1 MIHEYIHEYIL
12 YTYLEGSFLAI
23 CIAIKYIFLNKLKA
37 ELKAERVTPT
47 ENGEGGQKNYLGTY
61 FFLFLQRFLHFISGN
76 KIYLLYILMN

>member
-47 ENGEGGQKNYLGTY
+47 ENGEGGQKITY
-61 FFLFLQRFLHFISGN
+61 FFFIFFYFFLQRFLHFISSN
-76 KIYLLYILMN
+76 KIY